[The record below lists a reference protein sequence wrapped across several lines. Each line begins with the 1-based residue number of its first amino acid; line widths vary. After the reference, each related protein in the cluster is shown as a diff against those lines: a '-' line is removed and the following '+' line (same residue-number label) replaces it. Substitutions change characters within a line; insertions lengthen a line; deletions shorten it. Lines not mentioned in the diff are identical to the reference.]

1 MAEVTSPARKK
12 PLKVYA
18 VMALAPWIGTVWRYL
33 SVYTPI
39 PTYITFPCALVCLC
53 VLMELIQFPFAAAG
67 SLVTLPFLFSAETLI
82 WYL

>member
-1 MAEVTSPARKK
+1 MAEGDKSRKEK

-39 PTYITFPCALVCLC
+39 PTYITFPLRTGFVY
-53 VLMELIQFPFAAAG
+53 VF
-67 SLVTLPFLFSAETLI
+67 
-82 WYL
+82 